1 MGGWMDGWMEAKA
14 GLRIAY
20 SNKKLNKFT
29 KGGNCKIQKGVLI
42 YIEKQSMGKFNK
54 GGNCKLQLS

>member
-1 MGGWMDGWMEAKA
+1 MEGRKEGWMDGKA

-54 GGNCKLQLS
+54 GGNSKLQLS